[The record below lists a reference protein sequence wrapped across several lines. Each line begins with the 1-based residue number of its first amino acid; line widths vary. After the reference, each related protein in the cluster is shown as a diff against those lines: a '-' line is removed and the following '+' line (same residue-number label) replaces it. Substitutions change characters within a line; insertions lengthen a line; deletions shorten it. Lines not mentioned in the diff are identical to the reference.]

1 MEIIK
6 PDVFHIGIPK
16 AGSTSIQ
23 NLLNNDKRIIITRSR
38 FYTSKQWWEN
48 HKIIN
53 ETGKVVIESNETLIS
68 GGFQKVKFSQVVE
81 RLYKINSKAK
91 IIIVIRN
98 QPEAI
103 MSMYKYHI
111 KNAFYGT
118 KNFKNWLLETDLG
131 IDYLSL
137 CFYNNI
143 LNIILAYFPKEQ
155 IKVLLF
161 EELKSNP
168 INFYNKLYEVL
179 GLSLESN
186 NFPKSN
192 VNTYNDRQLYTLTLL
207 NYLSFNKKKSENPY
221 YSSFGHKM
229 EQKIKKVIV
238 RRLSIKQKEG
248 FFSWSGID
256 SKENIFKDFRYS
268 NKKLIDFKFVDED
281 DLIKYK
287 YLLPEK

>member
-23 NLLNNDKRIIITRSR
+23 DLLNNDERVTVTRSR
-38 FYTSKQWWEN
+38 FYTSKLWWKN

-53 ETGKVVIESNETLIS
+53 EPEKVVIESNETLIS

-81 RLYKINSKAK
+81 RFYKINSKAK

-118 KNFKNWLLETDLG
+118 ENFQNWLLETDLG

-143 LNIILAYFPKEQ
+143 LDLILAYFPKEQ
-155 IKVLLF
+155 IEVLIF

-186 NFPKSN
+186 DFPKSN
-192 VNTYNDRQLYTLTLL
+192 INGFNDKQLYSLTLL
-207 NYLSFNKKKSENPY
+207 NYFSFNKKNL
-221 YSSFGHKM
+221 
-229 EQKIKKVIV
+229 KILITQIWDI
-238 RRLSIKQKEG
+238 RLNNE
-248 FFSWSGID
+248 
-256 SKENIFKDFRYS
+256 
-268 NKKLIDFKFVDED
+268 
-281 DLIKYK
+281 
-287 YLLPEK
+287 